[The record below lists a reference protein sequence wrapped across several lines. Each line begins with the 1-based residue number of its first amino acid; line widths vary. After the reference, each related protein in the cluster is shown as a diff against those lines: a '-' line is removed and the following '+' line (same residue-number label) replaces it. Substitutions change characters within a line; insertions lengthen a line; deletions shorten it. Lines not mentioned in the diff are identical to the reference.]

1 MHRHFE
7 EELEHL
13 RTRLIRMA
21 SLVDEQV
28 ESAVAALFS
37 ADEILARAVIERD
50 RKVDSFDLK
59 IDMQVERIFILAQP
73 VASDLRFNMAVLA
86 INNELER
93 VGDIAVNIAERAS
106 SLKQYHALLNKYPF
120 RDMAD
125 KAHKMF
131 KDAIDSFIAG
141 DAALAHA
148 VTRADD
154 EVDRLERSLFSSLL
168 QEMQN
173 APEYVEA
180 GAHLFYLIRHIERLA
195 DHATNIAEDVV
206 FMVEAKLIKHHNAAT
221 HEDGTAVVPSNN

>member
-7 EELEHL
+7 EELDHL

-28 ESAVAALFS
+28 ESAITSLFT
-37 ADEILARAVIERD
+37 ADDLLARAVIERD
-50 RKVDSFDLK
+50 RKVDAFDLK

-93 VGDIAVNIAERAS
+93 VGDIAVNIAERVH
-106 SLKQYHALLNKYPF
+106 SLKDHHELINAYPF
-120 RDMAD
+120 REMAE

-141 DAALAHA
+141 DAVLAVS
-148 VTRADD
+148 VTRSDD
-154 EVDRLERSLFSSLL
+154 AVDALERSIFTSLL
-168 QEMQN
+168 SEMQN
-173 APEYVEA
+173 SPANVEA
-180 GAHLFYLIRHIERLA
+180 GAHLFYLLRHIERLA

-206 FMVEAKLIKHHNAAT
+206 FMVEAKLIKHHNNDEPFPA
-221 HEDGTAVVPSNN
+221 DPSNN

>member
-7 EELEHL
+7 EELDHL

-28 ESAVAALFS
+28 EAAINALFS
-37 ADEILARAVIERD
+37 SDEFLARAVIERD

-93 VGDIAVNIAERAS
+93 VGDIAVNIAERVPP
-106 SLKQYHALLNKYPF
+106 LKHFHELLDKYPF
-120 RDMAD
+120 REMAD

-141 DAALAHA
+141 DTTLAHQIA
-148 VTRADD
+148 HRDD
-154 EVDRLERSLFSSLL
+154 EVDALERNLFSSLL
-168 QEMQN
+168 REMQGS
-173 APEYVEA
+173 PQYVEA
-180 GAHLFYLIRHIERLA
+180 GAHLFYLLRHIERLA

-206 FMVEAKLIKHHNAAT
+206 FMVEAKLIKHHND
-221 HEDGTAVVPSNN
+221 ELSSNNTN